1 MTDKSAGAIAFV
13 KRAVREPLVH
23 FLAIGLALFVINGLV
38 HGPDQ
43 RPAGDT
49 IVISKGRVNQ
59 IVQSYV
65 LLSGHLPTTAELQT
79 LVDDFVSE
87 EVGYR
92 EAVAMGLD
100 ADDTIVR
107 RRMRQKL
114 EFLIEDGAA
123 STDPTEA
130 DLQAWM
136 KAHPEK
142 YRLPERRALRQ
153 VLLSTDK
160 RGGRTLADAAAT
172 LTSLARGADPA
183 KFGDPSMLP
192 AALPPTTQEGIA
204 GLFGAEFAAKVF
216 AHAGQAQGANAWFG
230 PVASPFGQHIVS
242 VITIEPA
249 RTVALSEAIDDVRA
263 DWVEA
268 RRNDAR
274 DDFHARLRKRYSI
287 RIEWPEPWTNLPE
300 TPNPTPK
307 TKPIPEVGE

>member
-1 MTDKSAGAIAFV
+1 VTDKASGVIAFV

-43 RPAGDT
+43 GAAGDS

-130 DLQAWM
+130 ELQAWM
-136 KAHPEK
+136 TAHADK

-153 VLLSTDK
+153 VLLSSDK

-183 KFGDPSMLP
+183 KLGDPSMLP
-192 AALPPTTQEGIA
+192 AALPPTTQESIA

-216 AHAGQAQGANAWFG
+216 AHAGHAQGANDWFG

-249 RTVALSEAIDDVRA
+249 RTVALSEAIDNVRA

-274 DDFHARLRKRYSI
+274 DDFHARLRKRYNI

>member
-1 MTDKSAGAIAFV
+1 MADQASGAIAFI

-23 FLAIGLALFVINGLV
+23 FLAIGLLLFAVNGLI
-38 HGPDQ
+38 HGPDKG
-43 RPAGDT
+43 PAGDT

-59 IVQSYV
+59 IVQSYF
-65 LLSGHLPTTAELQT
+65 LLSGHLPATEELQN

-114 EFLIEDGAA
+114 EFLIEDGA
-123 STDPTEA
+123 SGEEPTPA
-130 DLQAWM
+130 VLQAWM
-136 KAHPEK
+136 DAHPEG
-142 YRLPERRALRQ
+142 YRLPERRAIRH
-153 VLLSTDK
+153 VLLSADK
-160 RGGRTLADAAAT
+160 RGARTQADAAAA
-172 LTSLARGADPA
+172 LTSLIAGADPA
-183 KFGDPSMLP
+183 KFGDQSMLP
-192 AALPPTTQEGIA
+192 AALPLTTQEGMA
-204 GLFGAEFAAKVF
+204 GLFGTEFAATVF
-216 AHAGQAQGANAWFG
+216 AHDGKSWFG
-230 PVASPFGQHIVS
+230 PVSSPYGQHIVS
-242 VITIEPA
+242 IISVEPGRA
-249 RTVALSEAIDDVRA
+249 LQLSEAAEKVHA

-268 RRNDAR
+268 RRNAAR
-274 DDFHARLRKRYSI
+274 DDFHARLRKRYHI